1 MFSLIQLKLKTQ
13 TEVIKSQGKFSKLK
27 LLTFNI
33 VSILLEQYNNLTQ
46 NLIFQPTFLSFQKNY
61 KLVKNLSNIMNLLII
76 HLQPK

>member
-1 MFSLIQLKLKTQ
+1 MFSLIQLKLRTQ